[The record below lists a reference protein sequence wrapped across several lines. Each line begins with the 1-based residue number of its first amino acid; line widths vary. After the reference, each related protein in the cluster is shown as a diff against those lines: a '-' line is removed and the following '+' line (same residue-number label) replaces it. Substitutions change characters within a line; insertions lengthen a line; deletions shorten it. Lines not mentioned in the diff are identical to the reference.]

1 MSQII
6 SLESVREIMFDILTV
21 LHNHG
26 IDTVS
31 VGGIMRL
38 LGVPSEIAA
47 DHDDEYLQVSVE
59 SFEEEDQD
67 QDQEEDEELEVAPP
81 GTTLH

>member
-1 MSQII
+1 MTQIV
-6 SLESVREIMFDILTV
+6 SLESVREIMIDILTV

-47 DHDDEYLQVSVE
+47 SHDDEYLQVSVE
-59 SFEEEDQD
+59 SFEET
-67 QDQEEDEELEVAPP
+67 EEEIEVAPP